1 MHVVV
6 GLGNPGKTY
15 ADTRHNVGFLV
26 VAELARRWRW
36 QLGPAQHGL
45 RMSEGRIGDEAVM
58 LVEPQT
64 YMNRSGD
71 PVAALSDVRD
81 RDLIVIHDDLDLG
94 LGRIRVKFG
103 GGTAGHHGLDSVVE
117 YFGTGFTRVRVGV
130 GRPYEGAD
138 TVSFVL
144 SKFTLEELEVV
155 NEAVHDA
162 ADAVECILREG
173 TSAAMNRFNAQPQPR
188 T

>member
-26 VAELARRWRW
+26 VEELARRWRW
-36 QLGPAQHGL
+36 PLSPAQHGL
-45 RMSEGRIGDEAVM
+45 RRSEGRIGDQAVM
-58 LVEPQT
+58 LLEPQT

-71 PVAALSDVRD
+71 ALAGLSDVRD
-81 RDLIVIHDDLDLG
+81 RHLIVIHDDLDLG
-94 LGRIRVKFG
+94 LGRIRVKVG
-103 GGTAGHHGLDSVVE
+103 GGTAGHHGLDSVVA

-130 GRPYEGAD
+130 GRPYDGAD

-144 SKFTLEELEVV
+144 SKFTPGEHEVV
-155 NEAVHDA
+155 NQAVHNA
-162 ADAVECILREG
+162 ADAVECIVREG
-173 TSAAMNRFNAQPQPR
+173 TPAAMNRFNA
-188 T
+188 